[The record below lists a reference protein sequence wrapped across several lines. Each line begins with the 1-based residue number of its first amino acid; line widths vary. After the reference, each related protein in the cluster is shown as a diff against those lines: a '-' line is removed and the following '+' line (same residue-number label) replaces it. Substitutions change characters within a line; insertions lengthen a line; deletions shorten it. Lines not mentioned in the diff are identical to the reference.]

1 MDANEAVRTAVAR
14 RFGELGWHIESLSG
28 PVPHT
33 ALRHMRLHVLVLD
46 LELLGQHGWSYLDR
60 LAGELPD
67 LGVIVCTGRSTLAQ
81 RVRALGLGVD
91 GWITKPFDVEELA
104 ARVEALVR
112 RRRRMEM
119 PAEEQTLIVGEL
131 ELRVGEWQ
139 AYVEGKSVKLTPR
152 EFELLLLLV
161 RAQGQ
166 VVPREDVY
174 QRVWGYAM
182 VAGDRSV
189 DVFVR
194 KLRQKLEA
202 ASPEWRYLHTTFGV
216 GYRCSAERKT

>member
-1 MDANEAVRTAVAR
+1 MAR
-14 RFGELGWHIESLSG
+14 RFGELGWHVETLTG
-28 PVPHT
+28 AVPYS
-33 ALRHMRLHVLVLD
+33 ALVPLRLHVLVLD
-46 LELLGQHGWSYLDR
+46 IELLGPHGWRYLDG
-60 LAGELPD
+60 LTGELPD
-67 LGVIVCTGRSTLAQ
+67 LGVIVCTGRSTVAQ

-91 GWITKPFDVEELA
+91 DWLTKPFDVEELA

-112 RRRRMEM
+112 RRRRLEV
-119 PAEEQTLIVGEL
+119 PSERTLHAGEL
-131 ELRVGEWQ
+131 ELRAGDWQ
-139 AYVEGKSVKLTPR
+139 AFVGGESVQLTPR

-161 RAQGQ
+161 RAGGQ
-166 VVPREDVY
+166 VLPREEIY

-194 KLRQKLEA
+194 KLRQKLEQ

-216 GYRCSAERKT
+216 GYRFAPEHAP

>member
-1 MDANEAVRTAVAR
+1 MDADAAVRTAVTH
-14 RFGELGWHIESLSG
+14 RFGELGWHVETLG
-28 PVPHT
+28 GAVPHS
-33 ALRHMRLHVLVLD
+33 ALVPLRLHVLVLD
-46 LELLGQHGWSYLDR
+46 IELFGAQAWSYLDG
-60 LAGELPD
+60 LAVKLPD
-67 LGVIVCTGRSTLAQ
+67 LGVIVCTARSTVAQ

-91 GWITKPFDVEELA
+91 DWLTKPFDVEELA

-112 RRRRMEM
+112 RRRRLED
-119 PAEEQTLIVGEL
+119 PTEQTLAVGEL
-131 ELRVGEWQ
+131 ELRVEEWQ
-139 AYVEGKSVKLTPR
+139 AFVGGESVRLTPR
-152 EFELLLLLV
+152 EFELLLLLA
-161 RAQGQ
+161 RAEGQ
-166 VVPREDVY
+166 VLPREEIY

-216 GYRCSAERKT
+216 GYRFVPERAP